1 MIAGEGLN
9 PAAEGDHS
17 VPEDPAD
24 MTEESGVGSQD
35 SRAAEQRGAILFVA
49 KGGSFLAAG
58 RAFDYVSR
66 AITALVLARVLGAE
80 QYGLYN
86 LAISVAFVFSGV
98 ADLGLDASMERFL
111 AVQRRRGDD
120 RSTRGTIQVG
130 TAVTAVTS
138 IVLAIGVAL
147 FAEQIA
153 EDVFDA
159 PELTVLVRVVAV
171 TVPILAL
178 TNLLSAAARGLKR
191 MDHSAF
197 AYDFIQ
203 PLVRLLLILGLAL
216 FGLDAL
222 MATVI
227 FGVSYLGALAVLVY
241 LVPGQL
247 SAGVDGARPIR
258 ETGPLLRFGFP
269 FWFTSVLTKLK
280 TNIQALLLGVFNTVT
295 NVGVFSL
302 VGSANLIGRI
312 ATLAIATSSRP
323 VIAELFADDDLDGI
337 GKLYQTTTR
346 WTLTLNMPIFLV
358 MTAFPEAV
366 LQIFGE
372 SFVVGASALVVLA
385 SAELVNASTG
395 TCGAIIDM
403 SGRGLMKV
411 INKGIMVA
419 LLIGANLAL
428 IPPFGLMGAA
438 FAVLIGAV
446 AINLIRVGEIWWFAR
461 LQPYHWRMVKP
472 LAAAVVGFGVGLLTD
487 AAIPAT
493 GGFGN
498 LLVNAIAMLAAYVG
512 SLVVL
517 GLPEDDRAVI
527 QSAARRARRA
537 LPIGR

>member
-9 PAAEGDHS
+9 PAAESDHS
-17 VPEDPAD
+17 LPKGPAGVTD
-24 MTEESGVGSQD
+24 DSGTSEQD
-35 SRAAEQRGAILFVA
+35 TKAAEQRGAILFVA

-86 LAISVAFVFSGV
+86 IAVSVAFVFSGI

-120 RSTRGTIQVG
+120 QATRGTIQVG

-138 IVLAIGVAL
+138 VLMAIGVAV

-153 EDVFDA
+153 ENVFDA
-159 PELTVLVRVVAV
+159 TELTVLIRIVAV

-178 TNLLSAAARGLKR
+178 TNLLSAASRGLKR

-222 MATVI
+222 IATII
-227 FGVSYLGALAVLVY
+227 FGVSYLAALAVLVY
-241 LVPGQL
+241 LVPGQI
-247 SAGVDGARPIR
+247 SAGPRGVAPTR
-258 ETGPLLRFGFP
+258 ETAALLRFGFP

-312 ATLAIATSSRP
+312 ATLSIATSSRP
-323 VIAELFADDDLDGI
+323 VIAERFSEDDLDGI
-337 GKLYQTTTR
+337 GAIYKTTTR
-346 WTLTLNMPIFLV
+346 WTLTLNIPIFLV

-366 LQIFGE
+366 LRIFGD

-385 SAELVNASTG
+385 SAELVNAATG

-411 INKGIMVA
+411 INKGVMVA

-438 FAVLIGAV
+438 YAVLIGAV
-446 AINLIRVGEIWWFAR
+446 AINVIRVVEIWWFAR
-461 LQPYHWRMVKP
+461 LQPYHWRMLKP
-472 LAAAVVGFGVGLLTD
+472 LAAAAIGFGAGLLTNT
-487 AAIPAT
+487 AVPAI

-498 LLVNAIAMLAAYVG
+498 LLVNVVAMLAAYVG

-517 GLPEDDRAVI
+517 GLPDDDKLVIKSAV
-527 QSAARRARRA
+527 RRVRRV